1 MKKSLLMTAV
11 FAALALSACDN
22 GAQTPAASTPAPASA
37 PADVSAPTS
46 APTADA
52 SAPMAASAPAASSA
66 AAASSDNWCPALTEK
81 YNAYVNSIKDEKHKA
96 DVQVEMG
103 VYVEN
108 SKKATDAM
116 MKVSEQERKTECNKY
131 VADLEKDIQEDMA
144 EAKENAADAKK
155 DADEDKEEK

>member
-11 FAALALSACDN
+11 LAALALSACDN
-22 GAQTPAASTPAPASA
+22 GAQKAADVVASA
-37 PADVSAPTS
+37 DASMPAS

-52 SAPMAASAPAASSA
+52 SMAAPASAPAAA
-66 AAASSDNWCPALTEK
+66 TSDNWCPALTEK

-116 MKVSEQERKTECNKY
+116 MKVSEQERKTECDKY

-144 EAKENAADAKK
+144 EAKENATDAKK
-155 DADEDKEEK
+155 DAEEDKEEK

>member
-1 MKKSLLMTAV
+1 MKKSLLMTTV
-11 FAALALSACDN
+11 FAALALSACNN
-22 GAQTPAASTPAPASA
+22 GTQTPAASTPAPASA
-37 PADVSAPTS
+37 P
-46 APTADA
+46 TADA
-52 SAPMAASAPAASSA
+52 SAPMVASAPAASST
-66 AAASSDNWCPALTEK
+66 AAASSDSWCPALTEK

-116 MKVSEQERKTECNKY
+116 MKVSEQERKTECDKY
-131 VADLEKDIQEDMA
+131 VADLEKDIQEDMT

>member
-22 GAQTPAASTPAPASA
+22 GTQTPAASTPAPASA

-46 APTADA
+46 APTANA
-52 SAPMAASAPAASSA
+52 SAPMAASAPAATSA
-66 AAASSDNWCPALTEK
+66 AAATSDDWCPALTEK

-116 MKVSEQERKTECNKY
+116 MKVSEQERKTECDKY

-155 DADEDKEEK
+155 DAAEDKEEK

>member
-1 MKKSLLMTAV
+1 MTAV

-22 GAQTPAASTPAPASA
+22 GTQTPAASTPAPDSA
-37 PADVSAPTS
+37 PADV
-46 APTADA
+46 
-52 SAPMAASAPAASSA
+52 SAPAASSA

-116 MKVSEQERKTECNKY
+116 MKVSEQELKTECDKY

>member
-11 FAALALSACDN
+11 FAALALSACNN
-22 GAQTPAASTPAPASA
+22 GTQTPAASTPAPASA

-52 SAPMAASAPAASSA
+52 SAPMAASAPAASST

-116 MKVSEQERKTECNKY
+116 MKVSEQERKTECDKY